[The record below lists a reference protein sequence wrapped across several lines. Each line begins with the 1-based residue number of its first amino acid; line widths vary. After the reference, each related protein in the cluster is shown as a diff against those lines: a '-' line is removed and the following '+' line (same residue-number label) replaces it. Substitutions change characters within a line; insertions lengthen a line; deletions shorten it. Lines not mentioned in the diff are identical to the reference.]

1 VSEASGHAAERPL
14 WEETPPGGEWADRSV
29 LGLSHLERAQLA
41 RQGRLPISPMTYL
54 TELAYD
60 EASSGH
66 AEFSMPASPWFANGA
81 GLIPGG
87 MLAPVADA
95 ALGASVGSQ
104 LGPGILFTTAEL
116 SLTFI
121 RPLRPQEGARM
132 IASGQSIHVGRSIGV
147 SEAFILAEP
156 GERLI
161 AHGTTRCA
169 LFPPLDPMPEPPGE
183 LPVLDQELP
192 GAEAGHPLRRPL
204 RGEPL
209 EQETFDRLSGVELL
223 QGWISGELPS
233 PPLHHLTGLRPVSA
247 TPGNSE
253 WALPCTRWLASP
265 AGTVQGGFT
274 AMLAEAALAGAALST
289 APAGTAVATLD
300 LKVNYLRPVFPDGA
314 DLTAWATVQHRGRNL
329 AVIGAEL
336 VKDGKQAALA
346 TGSAMFLPGRPADLA
361 GVELP
366 AAAEE

>member
-156 GERLI
+156 GSGLREAVVAACQRAGFSPIPLFEI
-161 AHGTTRCA
+161 SDPLTVRHLVQAGLGVGVAPAAWFESPGPTVAASPLAGEA
-169 LFPPLDPMPEPPGE
+169 LRHR
-183 LPVLDQELP
+183 V
-192 GAEAGHPLRRPL
+192 GALTAAGGHPPAAELLLAALRDAFERP
-204 RGEPL
+204 
-209 EQETFDRLSGVELL
+209 VEL
-223 QGWISGELPS
+223 
-233 PPLHHLTGLRPVSA
+233 
-247 TPGNSE
+247 
-253 WALPCTRWLASP
+253 
-265 AGTVQGGFT
+265 
-274 AMLAEAALAGAALST
+274 
-289 APAGTAVATLD
+289 
-300 LKVNYLRPVFPDGA
+300 
-314 DLTAWATVQHRGRNL
+314 
-329 AVIGAEL
+329 
-336 VKDGKQAALA
+336 
-346 TGSAMFLPGRPADLA
+346 
-361 GVELP
+361 
-366 AAAEE
+366 